1 MVEMYL
7 EKPKNK
13 YLKNTKLS
21 ERDFRRLLHHFC
33 LDDTVMRTSED
44 TQLSR
49 KTVLRIFGLIR
60 QYIFHLCEQEHA
72 FSGEVE
78 VDESYFGVR
87 RVRGKR
93 GRGARGKVPVIG
105 LLKRG
110 GKVYTRVVENCSREQ
125 LLPIIQGK
133 ILSQSTVF
141 TDAWRSYDGLIY
153 QGYYHYRIHHHEN
166 EFARGKNHVNGIESF
181 WSFTKARLLKMKG
194 VRKDKFVLH
203 LKESEFRWNY
213 RKTMY
218 PKLLKEL
225 RKSPIIGD

>member
-1 MVEMYL
+1 MV
-7 EKPKNK
+7 KKIVKNR
-13 YLKNTKLS
+13 YLKYTKIS
-21 ERDFRRLLHHFC
+21 EANFRRLLKHFC
-33 LDDTVMRTSED
+33 LDDTVERTSAEVG
-44 TQLSR
+44 LSR
-49 KTVLRIFGLIR
+49 KAVLRIFGLIR
-60 QYIFHLCEQEHA
+60 QYIFNLCEKESE

-78 VDESYFGVR
+78 VDESYFGSR

-93 GRGARGKVPVIG
+93 GRGARGKIPVIG

-110 GKVYTRVVENCSREQ
+110 GKVYTQIVENCSREQ

-133 ILSQSTVF
+133 ILSESTVF
-141 TDAWRSYDGLIY
+141 TDGWRSYDGLIY
-153 QGYYHYRIHHHEN
+153 QGYHHYRIHHHEN

-218 PKLLKEL
+218 QKLLKEL

>member
-1 MVEMYL
+1 MVKKIL
-7 EKPKNK
+7 KNR
-13 YLKNTKLS
+13 YLKSTKIS
-21 ERDFRRLLHHFC
+21 EAKFRLVLKHFC
-33 LDDTVMRTSED
+33 LDDTVERTSQESG
-44 TQLSR
+44 LSR
-49 KTVLRIFGLIR
+49 KAILRLFGLLR
-60 QYIFHLCEQEHA
+60 QYIFNLCEKESA

-78 VDESYFGVR
+78 VDESYFGAKR
-87 RVRGKR
+87 IRGKR
-93 GRGARGKVPVIG
+93 GRGARGKIPVLG

-110 GKVYTRVVENCSREQ
+110 GKVYTQVVENCSREQ

-133 ILSQSTVF
+133 ILSKSTVYS
-141 TDAWRSYDGLIY
+141 DGWRSYDGLIY
-153 QGYYHYRIHHHEN
+153 QGYHHYRIHHHEN

-213 RKTMY
+213 RKEMY
-218 PKLLKEL
+218 QKLLKTI